1 MRQCHNISLKLS
13 FFLPFWL
20 QLFLPYQSPRY
31 ISISVC
37 SKFMLHLH
45 CSRLFLVRVMEV
57 ESQHKDYSSALDV
70 FRVVKFRRTKFVVQC
85 IIIDPK
91 NNQVS
96 LSPHNRPPYS
106 RTSATKQGS
115 WSFGI
120 NITLAET
127 FLKIKG
133 LLIENIEERQFLY
146 PLKKSQR
153 YAEATRWV
161 GEGSMVGSAY
171 FGTRVSLLS
180 YQKGLLIISKVCY
193 RPTALHNHL
202 PSRKVC

>member
-1 MRQCHNISLKLS
+1 
-13 FFLPFWL
+13 
-20 QLFLPYQSPRY
+20 
-31 ISISVC
+31 
-37 SKFMLHLH
+37 MLHLH

-115 WSFGI
+115 
-120 NITLAET
+120 
-127 FLKIKG
+127 
-133 LLIENIEERQFLY
+133 
-146 PLKKSQR
+146 
-153 YAEATRWV
+153 
-161 GEGSMVGSAY
+161 
-171 FGTRVSLLS
+171 
-180 YQKGLLIISKVCY
+180 
-193 RPTALHNHL
+193 
-202 PSRKVC
+202 